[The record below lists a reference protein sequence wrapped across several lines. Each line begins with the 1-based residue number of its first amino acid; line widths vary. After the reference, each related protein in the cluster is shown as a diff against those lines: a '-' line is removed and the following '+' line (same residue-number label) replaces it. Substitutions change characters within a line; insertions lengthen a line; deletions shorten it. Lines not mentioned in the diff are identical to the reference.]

1 MSNFRIETERVF
13 HHNGLFPDEPV
24 DAQLRRAI
32 EHHTMHRHRQKDHL
46 LLWSLHVE
54 NQGDVETLIVETIR
68 SQVNDPPVDGVCKI
82 YNLGKAE
89 SGHPSNPGLN
99 TALLD
104 IFHIKVSSLEVDIVL
119 PPKN

>member
-1 MSNFRIETERVF
+1 MAGIDMRMEYFVVEERNSRVETERVF

-54 NQGDVETLIVETIR
+54 NQGDAETLDKLKKSDLR
-68 SQVNDPPVDGVCKI
+68 
-82 YNLGKAE
+82 
-89 SGHPSNPGLN
+89 
-99 TALLD
+99 
-104 IFHIKVSSLEVDIVL
+104 
-119 PPKN
+119 